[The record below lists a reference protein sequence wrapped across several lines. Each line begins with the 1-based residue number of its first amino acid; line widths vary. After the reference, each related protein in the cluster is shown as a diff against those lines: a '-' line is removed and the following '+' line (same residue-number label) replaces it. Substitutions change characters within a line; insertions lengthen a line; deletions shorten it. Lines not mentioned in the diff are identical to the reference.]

1 MYLSDNH
8 NSIEKN
14 LVIILLLNLKV
25 SFQHKFV
32 DQLYCRT
39 WNEISTSQNKQKKR
53 KFFFYNFVT
62 GILQEVRKKATST
75 RFVDFGKE
83 LPIWYFGGSFPHS
96 LFFSAADEKK
106 QDTLVKSLTVR
117 KENKQKLKLSRKFFP
132 KHQNNI
138 KEQKTN
144 LQEKNLRQCW
154 CESKLLLHQK
164 LFPI

>member
-53 KFFFYNFVT
+53 KFFFT
-62 GILQEVRKKATST
+62 ILLQEFFKKS
-75 RFVDFGKE
+75 
-83 LPIWYFGGSFPHS
+83 
-96 LFFSAADEKK
+96 EKK
-106 QDTLVKSLTVR
+106 Q
-117 KENKQKLKLSRKFFP
+117 
-132 KHQNNI
+132 
-138 KEQKTN
+138 
-144 LQEKNLRQCW
+144 LRQD
-154 CESKLLLHQK
+154 LLILAKNFRFGILVEVFHTPFFFQPQMK
-164 LFPI
+164 KNRTR